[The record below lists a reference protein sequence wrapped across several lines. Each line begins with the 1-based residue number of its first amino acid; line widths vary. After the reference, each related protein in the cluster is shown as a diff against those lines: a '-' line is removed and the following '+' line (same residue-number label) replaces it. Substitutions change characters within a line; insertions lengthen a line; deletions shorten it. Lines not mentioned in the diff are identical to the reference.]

1 MEVDDR
7 PDEPAPGEFKVKEK
21 EEEMEGTPIAGLI
34 MGGLERSYLVHGDS
48 TFDVLR
54 NVEGGV
60 EAAGVT
66 PFSFTPAKGAG
77 GGKKGGSSS
86 TPAFTPTKVVLAGS
100 ERFMNMLAAEDPTK
114 LYHGDVEYQKIV
126 SEFRF
131 DKDTVNIPQVGSAEA
146 RREKVCPGGK
156 VDERQSPMCLAGGEH
171 AGSAGILFLSSCTVC
186 SCACAL
192 LVAMLGHRR
201 VLVSMLH
208 PLSSPLFTIQL
219 TMPCPPLLPGH
230 VPSLSPPPHPPQ
242 IDITNDSKPAQLTDS
257 SMLLG
262 LDANRICKWD
272 MRTPGGVATYD
283 SPLPYVGGKDY
294 ARGTNFTCMAT
305 SGDGWVVVGSRD
317 GKLRLYNGTTLSQAK
332 TSIPGLGKPITSVD
346 VTYDGRYVLATTDDY
361 LLLVKTTWMEGG
373 ELGGS
378 CWGRC
383 GSPVVPLP
391 VPGTAGMVGPRWSTL
406 LRSLRP
412 APL

>member
-1 MEVDDR
+1 
-7 PDEPAPGEFKVKEK
+7 
-21 EEEMEGTPIAGLI
+21 
-34 MGGLERSYLVHGDS
+34 
-48 TFDVLR
+48 
-54 NVEGGV
+54 
-60 EAAGVT
+60 
-66 PFSFTPAKGAG
+66 
-77 GGKKGGSSS
+77 
-86 TPAFTPTKVVLAGS
+86 
-100 ERFMNMLAAEDPTK
+100 
-114 LYHGDVEYQKIV
+114 
-126 SEFRF
+126 
-131 DKDTVNIPQVGSAEA
+131 
-146 RREKVCPGGK
+146 
-156 VDERQSPMCLAGGEH
+156 
-171 AGSAGILFLSSCTVC
+171 
-186 SCACAL
+186 
-192 LVAMLGHRR
+192 
-201 VLVSMLH
+201 
-208 PLSSPLFTIQL
+208 
-219 TMPCPPLLPGH
+219 
-230 VPSLSPPPHPPQ
+230 
-242 IDITNDSKPAQLTDS
+242 
-257 SMLLG
+257 
-262 LDANRICKWD
+262 
-272 MRTPGGVATYD
+272 
-283 SPLPYVGGKDY
+283 VGGKDY